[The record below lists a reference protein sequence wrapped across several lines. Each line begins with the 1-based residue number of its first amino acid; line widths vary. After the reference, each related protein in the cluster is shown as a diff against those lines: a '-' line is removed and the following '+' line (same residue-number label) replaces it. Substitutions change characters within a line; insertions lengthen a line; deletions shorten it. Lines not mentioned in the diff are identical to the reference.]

1 MATFTLQTGRTV
13 DKSADYCVAIKANGR
28 WKHQFFKTYKGAQNE
43 LRFWRNSSQ
52 ATRDY
57 YDVTE
62 VQLIKPD

>member
-1 MATFTLQTGRTV
+1 MAQFTLQTGRKV

-43 LRFWRNSSQ
+43 LRFWRSASQ

-62 VQLIKPD
+62 FQLIKPD

>member
-1 MATFTLQTGRTV
+1 MATFTLPTGRTIE
-13 DKSADYCVAIKANGR
+13 KSADYCVAIKANGR
-28 WKHQFFKTYKGAQNE
+28 WKHQFFKTYKGAMNE

-57 YDVTE
+57 HDVAE

>member
-1 MATFTLQTGRTV
+1 MAKFTLLTGRTV

-43 LRFWRNSSQ
+43 LRFWRSASQ

-62 VQLIKPD
+62 FQLIKPD